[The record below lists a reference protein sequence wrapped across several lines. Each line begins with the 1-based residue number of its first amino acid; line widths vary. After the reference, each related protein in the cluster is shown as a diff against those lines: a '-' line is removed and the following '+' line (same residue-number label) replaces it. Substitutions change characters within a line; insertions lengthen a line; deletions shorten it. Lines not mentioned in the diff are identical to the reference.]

1 MGRNTYWAAQLGT
14 RSLTAIDYSELAVAS
29 AREVLAAIPGVEV
42 RRQSIYDIQEREAFD
57 LCFSLGV
64 IHHLEHPR
72 RALERLVE
80 TLRPGGQ
87 LVIWLYGY
95 EGNALFVRVFK
106 LLHPLLRRL
115 PPRWLHRLAHLLAL
129 PLFLLLKLPLGKS
142 PYLEKLASFPY
153 VHVQLIVY
161 DQLVPD
167 VARYYKRAE
176 VEALFAGLDV
186 SSCEIHH
193 NLGYSWTVLC
203 RK

>member
-1 MGRNTYWAAQLGT
+1 M
-14 RSLTAIDYSELAVAS
+14 
-29 AREVLAAIPGVEV
+29 
-42 RRQSIYDIQEREAFD
+42 
-57 LCFSLGV
+57 
-64 IHHLEHPR
+64 
-72 RALERLVE
+72 
-80 TLRPGGQ
+80 
-87 LVIWLYGY
+87 
-95 EGNALFVRVFK
+95 
-106 LLHPLLRRL
+106 
-115 PPRWLHRLAHLLAL
+115 
-129 PLFLLLKLPLGKS
+129 LLKLPLGKS

-153 VHVQLIVY
+153 VHVQLIVH